1 MVFVVMEWDTA
12 VSVRFFL
19 WVNIGWVDIV
29 RVDVVRCFGGYDRVS
44 VLFGGDSDADDYDL
58 IYS

>member
-12 VSVRFFL
+12 GSVRFSL
-19 WVNIGWVDIV
+19 WVNIGWGEIV
-29 RVDVVRCFGGYDRVS
+29 GVDVVRCFGGYDRVS
-44 VLFGGDSDADDYDL
+44 ILFGGDSDADDYDL